1 MAPRSVLSLSPV
13 SVLAAAAILAGA
25 PILTATDAEAGL
37 HFCNRTGQTQSVA
50 IGYEQNGQ
58 WVSEGWWNIY
68 PGNCA
73 TTISYD
79 LPNVYYYFRVKSNGR
94 AWSDEGYYFCT
105 ATQAFTIYGDTNCER
120 RGYYRRGFR
129 EVHVGDSFDHTVN
142 LTY

>member
-1 MAPRSVLSLSPV
+1 MALRTAPRPSPASL
-13 SVLAAAAILAGA
+13 LAAAIVLAGA
-25 PILTATDAEAGL
+25 PVLMASDANAGL
-37 HFCNRTGQTQSVA
+37 HFCNRTGEVQSVA
-50 IGYEQNGQ
+50 VGYEQNGQ
-58 WVSEGWWNIY
+58 WVSEGWWNIS

-73 TTISYD
+73 TTLNYD

-94 AWSDEGYYFCT
+94 AWTDEGYYFCT

-129 EVHVGDSFDHTVN
+129 EVNVGDARDHTVN